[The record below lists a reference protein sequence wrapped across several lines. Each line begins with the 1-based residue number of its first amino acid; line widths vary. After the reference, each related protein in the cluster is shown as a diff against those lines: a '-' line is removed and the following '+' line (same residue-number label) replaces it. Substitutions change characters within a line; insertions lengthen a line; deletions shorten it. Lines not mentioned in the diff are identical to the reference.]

1 MAVGRAV
8 SVALSGLE
16 GHLVEVE
23 ADVGAGLPGMH
34 VVGLG
39 DAAVSE
45 ARSRTRTAA
54 VNSGLGWPRTKI
66 VVSMSPASLR
76 KHGSAFDLAIVCAV
90 LSAGLDPGP
99 SGDAAR
105 DRLAGAVLLGELGL
119 DGAVR
124 EVPGVLAAVLAAR
137 DAGVAG
143 VVVPPGCGP
152 EAALVPG
159 ISVGCARDLAQLWR
173 WVTAGTGLDAPGR
186 PPRVLEPGAPDLSD
200 VHGQETARRA
210 LEVAAAGRHHLL
222 FTGAPGT
229 GKSMLAARLPGILPP
244 LGEREA
250 LEVTAIRSI
259 AATGGEGTA
268 PAAHPPFVAPHHTVS
283 AAALLG
289 GGPGT
294 PAPGAVSL
302 AHHGVLFLDE
312 VSLMSGR
319 HLDALRVPL
328 ETGRVVIHRARHRIA
343 YPARFQLVAA
353 ANPCRCGAAD
363 PADCRCAPGER
374 RRHMASLSGPLLDR
388 IDVRVRLHPRRAV
401 LAPEPGEPSAI
412 VRDRV
417 LAARDRAAA
426 RWARLGLGP
435 APGEPGKLGPCTI
448 ATADVPGPALRRHA
462 PPDEE
467 AMAWLGARLADGAL
481 TQRGIDRTLRVAWT
495 LADLAGLGR
504 PGLGEVADAADL
516 HEDAEEVAA

>member
-1 MAVGRAV
+1 MTVGRAA
-8 SVALSGLE
+8 SVALAGLE

-54 VNSGLGWPRTKI
+54 VNSGLGWPRTKV

-76 KHGSAFDLAIVCAV
+76 KHGSAFDLAITCAV

-99 SGDAAR
+99 AGDAAR
-105 DRLAGAVLLGELGL
+105 DRLAATVLLGELGL

-124 EVPGVLAAVLAAR
+124 DVPGVLAAVLAAR
-137 DAGVAG
+137 DAGVRA
-143 VVVPPGCGP
+143 VVVPEGCGP
-152 EAALVPG
+152 EAALVG
-159 ISVGCARDLAQLWR
+159 GVAVACAADLAQLWR
-173 WVTAGTGLDAPGR
+173 WVVTGEGLAAPGEPR
-186 PPRVLEPGAPDLSD
+186 PAPQPAAPDMAD
-200 VHGQETARRA
+200 VHGQEEARRA

-244 LGEREA
+244 LGERAA
-250 LEVTAIRSI
+250 LEVTAICSI
-259 AATGGEGTA
+259 AGHGGGGLG

-289 GGPGT
+289 GGPGV
-294 PAPGAVSL
+294 PQPGAVSL

-312 VSLMSGR
+312 VALMPGR

-328 ETGRVVIHRARHRIA
+328 ETGTVSLHRSRHRVS

-363 PADCRCAPGER
+363 PGECRCSPGER

-388 IDVRVRLHPRRAV
+388 IDVRVRLHPRHSV
-401 LAPEPGEPSAI
+401 LAPEPGEPSSA
-412 VRDRV
+412 VRERV
-417 LAARDRAAA
+417 AGARGRAAA
-426 RWARLGLGP
+426 RWAGLGLGE
-435 APGEPGKLGPCTI
+435 AV
-448 ATADVPGPALRRHA
+448 ATAEVPGPVLRRHA

-467 AMAWLGARLADGAL
+467 GLAWLAAVLADGAM
-481 TQRGIDRTLRVAWT
+481 TQRGVDRTLRVAWT
-495 LADLAGLGR
+495 LADLAGRAR
-504 PGLGEVADAADL
+504 PGLGDVADAAAL
-516 HEDAEEVAA
+516 HSDAEEVLA